1 MFQNRNWEFS
11 ISPPSAISR
20 NRSQLSQMDSSS
32 TPNRVSF
39 DNNKDV
45 EDEEEQELATP
56 DSRGKRKE
64 YPTANGANKAPRI
77 LPPRSKIWNH
87 YTRTKDKRDKCIC
100 HYCKKNFCCKTKSG
114 TKNLLKHISICK
126 QFYSYSD
133 GQSSTQQ
140 VIDEE
145 GNVMSAKVSEETFKE
160 ATNEMMVIGELPLC
174 WVESVAW
181 KHFYEI
187 RQTCVKEDLNKRDCK
202 DVLAEEGCYE
212 KVV

>member
-1 MFQNRNWEFS
+1 VFQLLQFDLSEMDNCLIMVPFK
-11 ISPPSAISR
+11 
-20 NRSQLSQMDSSS
+20 LSQMDSSS

-87 YTRTKDKRDKCIC
+87 YTRTKENRDKCIC
-100 HYCKKNFCCKTKSG
+100 HYCKKKFCCKTKSG
-114 TKNLLKHISICK
+114 TSNLLKHISICK

-181 KHFYEI
+181 KHFCNKVS
-187 RQTCVKEDLNKRDCK
+187 TCLI
-202 DVLAEEGCYE
+202 L
-212 KVV
+212 